1 MNSLDIYEIEEFFNE
16 EADVLT
22 SKPTVKASKRKWREI
37 ENYKEK
43 QRLRRELQEYSQYGL

>member
-1 MNSLDIYEIEEFFNE
+1 MFELEEFFSD
-16 EADVLT
+16 EAELVT
-22 SKPTVKASKRKWREI
+22 SKPLAKVTKRKWREI

>member
-22 SKPTVKASKRKWREI
+22 SKPAVKASKRKWREI